1 MAQQAQNVRESEDLP
16 TPDSPGG
23 LMRLAPRSGS
33 VLGMI
38 IKLIMLELA
47 VAIAIWGAIPLI
59 NAHNWIAL
67 GILILA
73 TLAML
78 CIYLTPKVIPAKYL
92 FFGTIFMLALQVTPA
107 IYTQ

>member
-38 IKLIMLELA
+38 IKLIMLGLA

-67 GILILA
+67 GS
-73 TLAML
+73 
-78 CIYLTPKVIPAKYL
+78 
-92 FFGTIFMLALQVTPA
+92 
-107 IYTQ
+107 